1 VAAQI
6 DVSQQLVKSALE
18 AHMPQLRQ
26 ALQEHGIEV
35 QRIDVMV
42 PEQSMQQGGAGSGG
56 ERTGR
61 RGGRR
66 VASGLD
72 DEPVQAVKD
81 MGYNTIELIM

>member
-1 VAAQI
+1 
-6 DVSQQLVKSALE
+6 
-18 AHMPQLRQ
+18 MPQLRQ

-42 PEQSMQQGGAGSGG
+42 PEQSMQQESGGSGG

-66 VASGLD
+66 AAASID